1 MKQMFLLFFF
11 FSYQGA
17 TRGSVFILSVYINYF
32 FSVVQTDIVLPQLI
46 LQRASFRVCFI
57 IPVA

>member
-1 MKQMFLLFFF
+1 MKQMFLIFF

-17 TRGSVFILSVYINYF
+17 TRGSVFILSVYIIF

-46 LQRASFRVCFI
+46 LQRASF
-57 IPVA
+57 